1 MITTHVTSKPN
12 RRGHQRRQHRGG
24 HSCCLTLRAIKSSVN
39 TNLSEGPQLLSFVCG
54 HATLR
59 RVRLLSLSP
68 KQNCAIVL
76 SELKEVVGSV
86 LGGSVC
92 VCVCVG
98 GGGGT
103 PSIRLRAWPGRLSLC
118 HGWLRHR
125 QSRLP
130 VLSFFYGKQTLIAEF
145 LWL

>member
-12 RRGHQRRQHRGG
+12 RRGRQRRQHRGG
-24 HSCCLTLRAIKSSVN
+24 HSCCLTLQAIKSSVN

-54 HATLR
+54 HATLL

-76 SELKEVVGSV
+76 SELKEVV
-86 LGGSVC
+86 
-92 VCVCVG
+92 CVCVG
-98 GGGGT
+98 GGGGCVCVGGGGT
-103 PSIRLRAWPGRLSLC
+103 SNIRLRAWPGSAKSLP
-118 HGWLRHR
+118 WLVRHH

-145 LWL
+145 LRL